1 MESQRYLVLVVDA
14 DPGFAEDA
22 RLLFAE
28 QRVLTARTIDEA
40 AEIVPGGRVDVAVL
54 GPSFGSETGIEAAQA
69 LRTADPALP
78 LVLVANLITNRMMV
92 AGMKVGFA
100 GVVETPLT
108 LRKIDEILASARGTE
123 VQTPPVPQVQAP
135 AVQPKVAPHV
145 VSVEF
150 VSEEHEAVSGPAA
163 PAAFTAMPVTRPVQ
177 EARQTVKPAALSIP
191 ADERLFAPD
200 PDWQN
205 ASPLRN
211 GPREVLDLPPVQE
224 AVRPSA
230 SVVPSPIV
238 ETPAPTP
245 PPSRYEPVV
254 ALPPNTPPV
263 PRREVSVPPSVE
275 VDPHIFPAQPDPV
288 DIFAYPPQPSAPPP
302 RREFDDLLVIHPETT
317 PPLRAGV
324 VTATPFSHPVPPP
337 SKRTST
343 GGGRV
348 VAVMAGKGGS
358 GKTVTATNLAMALTL
373 QRGADRV
380 VIVDTDLQFGDV
392 ALLLQLDPSRTI
404 LDVVR
409 RLDDLSDERL
419 ESMLLRHESG
429 LLVLPAPVLPTG
441 QDEVPAKSIVAI
453 LERLRALHDVVIVDT
468 PPIFD
473 DHLITVLEQ
482 ADDVLVVVDMDL
494 PSVKNAKIAL
504 DALRGSGFPMSR
516 LQLVVN
522 RVNAKARLDLVELE
536 RSLGLRVAGSIPSDR
551 LVPQSVNEGI
561 PVVALSPRSR
571 VARAFH
577 VLAGLIRLDD
587 SHG

>member
-1 MESQRYLVLVVDA
+1 MESQRHLVLVVDA
-14 DPGFAEDA
+14 DAGFAEDA
-22 RLLFAE
+22 RMLLSE
-28 QRVLTARTIDEA
+28 QRVVTARTIDEA
-40 AEIVPGGRVDVAVL
+40 SQIVPGGRIDVALL
-54 GPSFGSETGIEAAQA
+54 GPSFGSEGGIEASQA
-69 LRTADPALP
+69 LRAADPTLP
-78 LVLVANLITNRMMV
+78 LVLVANLITNRMMA
-92 AGMKVGFA
+92 AGMKIGFT
-100 GVVETPLT
+100 GVFETPLT
-108 LRKIDEILASARGTE
+108 LRKIDEILASARGGGAVHPNHE
-123 VQTPPVPQVQAP
+123 AARPVAP
-135 AVQPKVAPHV
+135 IDAPHV

-150 VSEEHEAVSGPAA
+150 VSEEHEAVSGTAVR
-163 PAAFTAMPVTRPVQ
+163 AAFTTMSGPRTAQPPRTAVTP
-177 EARQTVKPAALSIP
+177 PAP

-200 PDWQN
+200 PDWQS

-211 GPREVLDLPPVQE
+211 GAREVLDPPLVRE
-224 AVRPSA
+224 APKQ
-230 SVVPSPIV
+230 VVEQTSPSPIV
-238 ETPAPTP
+238 ETPPPAPAIA
-245 PPSRYEPVV
+245 RAEPVV
-254 ALPPNTPPV
+254 ALPPVARVEPL
-263 PRREVSVPPSVE
+263 PRPESA
-275 VDPHIFPAQPDPV
+275 DIFP
-288 DIFAYPPQPSAPPP
+288 YPPQPSSPPP
-302 RREFDDLLVIHPETT
+302 RREIEDLLVIHPETR

-324 VTATPFSHPVPPP
+324 VIPSPLSQTGPPP
-337 SKRTST
+337 LRRTSSR
-343 GGGRV
+343 GGRV

-358 GKTVTATNLAMALTL
+358 GKTVTATNLAMALTF
-373 QRGADRV
+373 QRGPDRV

-409 RLDDLSDERL
+409 RVDDLSDELL

-429 LLVLPAPVLPTG
+429 LRVLPAPVLPTG
-441 QDEVPAKSIVAI
+441 EDEVPAKTIVAI
-453 LERLRALHDVVIVDT
+453 LERLRALHDVVIIDT

-473 DHLITVLEQ
+473 DHLITVLEE

-504 DALRGSGFPMSR
+504 DALRGSGFPMGR